1 METHEALL
9 DLFSKNTNTQIAQ
22 ATGVNYYTVATW
34 RWKFKQNQLS
44 VEKQI
49 EILTRTNYK
58 LKSLLLWKQ
67 EAK

>member
-1 METHEALL
+1 METHEALF
-9 DLFSKNTNTQIAQ
+9 DLVTKNTNTQIAQ

>member
-1 METHEALL
+1 METHEALF
-9 DLFSKNTNTQIAQ
+9 DLFTKNTNTQIAE

-67 EAK
+67 QAK

>member
-9 DLFSKNTNTQIAQ
+9 DLFSKNTNTQIAE

>member
-1 METHEALL
+1 METHEALF
-9 DLFSKNTNTQIAQ
+9 DLFTKNTNTQISE

>member
-1 METHEALL
+1 METHEALF
-9 DLFSKNTNTQIAQ
+9 DLFTKKTNTEIAES
-22 ATGVNYYTVATW
+22 TGVNYYTVATW
-34 RWKFKQNQLS
+34 RYKFKQNQLS